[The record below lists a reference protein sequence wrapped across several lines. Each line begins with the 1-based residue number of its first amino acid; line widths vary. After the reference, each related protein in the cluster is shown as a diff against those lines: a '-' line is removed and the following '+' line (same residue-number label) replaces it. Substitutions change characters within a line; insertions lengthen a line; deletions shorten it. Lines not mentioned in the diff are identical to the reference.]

1 MNNKPHKKFNI
12 RAGTIEKVTPINHQG
27 SFLLKINFGSVIGFK
42 NTILHTSPTLLPESL
57 LEKHVCAIINLPL
70 NHQGLKAFDT
80 ILLCM
85 PDTKGYYI
93 PIQPDYS
100 IPNGGSL
107 F

>member
-1 MNNKPHKKFNI
+1 MNNTYKKLNI
-12 RAGTIEKVTPINHQG
+12 RAGTIEKVTPINNQG
-27 SFLLKINFGSVIGFK
+27 SFLLKVNFGSVIGFK
-42 NTILHTSPTLLPESL
+42 NTILHTSPSSTPKSL

-70 NHQGLKAFDT
+70 TRKRLKAFNT

-107 F
+107 L